1 MNHPY
6 QNIFPKRVCWIG
18 ILSAIILHLGIFSL
32 FFQQQ
37 NTIINP
43 STNTEILH
51 VERLLLEPPPP
62 VKPKQTKIIRAKIIP
77 HLVPDSIPPEPEPE
91 PEILLTTA
99 PVETS
104 PPVKENPVTE
114 PSPPPVSK
122 DSIRQVT
129 KSYLQE
135 LRRQLE
141 HHKVYPATAR
151 RLQQE
156 GEVRIQFTIA
166 GNGRIYDIR
175 LAKSSEF
182 SALDKSALQAVQN
195 IPFFKP
201 IPPVLKKD
209 FWNIEIPIQYQL
221 HKGAL

>member
-1 MNHPY
+1 M
-6 QNIFPKRVCWIG
+6 
-18 ILSAIILHLGIFSL
+18 LHLGIFSL
-32 FFQQQ
+32 FFQQR

-43 STNTEILH
+43 STDTEILH

-62 VKPKQTKIIRAKIIP
+62 AKPKQKKIIRAKIIP
-77 HLVPDSIPPEPEPE
+77 NLVPDSIPEEPEPEPE
-91 PEILLTTA
+91 PEILLTAA
-99 PVETS
+99 PVEIP
-104 PPVKENPVTE
+104 PPVKVNPVIK
-114 PSPPPVSK
+114 PLPPPVSK

-129 KSYLQE
+129 KSYLRE
-135 LRRQLE
+135 LRNQLE

-166 GNGRIYDIR
+166 GDGRIYDIR

-182 SALDKSALQAVQN
+182 SALDKSALQAVQS

-201 IPPVLKKD
+201 IPAILKKD